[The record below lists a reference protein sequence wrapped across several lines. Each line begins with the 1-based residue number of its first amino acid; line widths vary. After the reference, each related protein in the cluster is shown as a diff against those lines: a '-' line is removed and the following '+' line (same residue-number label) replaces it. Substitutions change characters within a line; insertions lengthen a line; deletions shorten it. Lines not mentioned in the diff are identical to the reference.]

1 MANEI
6 PKDVFFL
13 RMAENATNTS
23 RTGAF
28 NTGTTKTITSS
39 TNASPIVITK
49 VAHGF
54 VNGDVLFIAGH
65 LVNTSANGTWTVAN
79 KTNDTL
85 ELANSVGVGVGGLTG
100 TMYLLAGTPRYIPYT
115 DGALKWG
122 EKVSLVKGNTQHK
135 DRGPRYTWAGHRNR
149 DQQTL
154 GTGVHPENAGFLLNL
169 PINVQSG
176 TTIPRY
182 IGMEHYWD
190 STIGTGTASFVPVL
204 AEAGGGASAQTGRG
218 LLGNIFDGWEMTF
231 DRESV
236 DAIELTLNGFL
247 NQETII
253 TAAVPT
259 PATSA
264 TPGYAILGWP
274 AQNPY
279 RPQNVYIDLEFAD
292 RDGAFSTGWTGD
304 RQALQSASLKFS
316 QNTTVAISR
325 PNTTPGLSN
334 TWTQIYPGDVTCD
347 FQSTLTLNN
356 ADYLRLT
363 QLVALRRARVRFM
376 AVGDN
381 PSGSTTSASNL
392 AAAGT
397 SIILASATGFHVGDV
412 IMLSQDATALK
423 QQVVTITN
431 LVVIGGGPTYTC
443 TITAADVAMDG
454 SGAEAITVRN
464 TAFEVKVHSMGLEQ
478 RSEPDESSNVATI
491 SISGTAFLTPT
502 TTSLITVKAYD
513 DDFAGFPST

>member
-28 NTGTTKTITSS
+28 NTGVSVAIVSS
-39 TNASPIVITK
+39 TAATPIVVT
-49 VAHGF
+49 VGSTATLGASS
-54 VNGDVLFIAGH
+54 DVVELFIAGH
-65 LVNTSANGTWTVAN
+65 LVNTTANGTWTSAVI
-79 KTNDTL
+79 TNGTTITL
-85 ELANSVGVGVGGLTG
+85 TDSVHTGVGGATG
-100 TMYLLAGTPRYIPYT
+100 TIYLMRGTPRYIPYV
-115 DGALKWG
+115 DGGLKIG

-135 DRGPRYTWAGHRNR
+135 DRGPRYIWAGHRNR
-149 DQQTL
+149 DQGTL
-154 GTGVHPENAGFLLNL
+154 QTGVHPENAGFLLNL
-169 PINVQSG
+169 PIAVQSG
-176 TTIPRY
+176 TTLPRY
-182 IGMEHYWD
+182 YSAEHYWD
-190 STIGTGTASFVPVL
+190 TTIGTGTATFIPAASD
-204 AEAGGGASAQTGRG
+204 GGTGGATAQTGRG
-218 LLGNIFDGWEMTF
+218 LKGLIWDGWEMTF

-236 DAIELTLNGFL
+236 DAIDLTLTGYL
-247 NQETII
+247 NAETII

-292 RDGAFSTGWTGD
+292 RNGSFSTGWTGD

-325 PNTTPGLSN
+325 PNTDPSLSN
-334 TWTQIYPGDVTCD
+334 TWTQIYPGDVTAD

-363 QLVALRRARVRFM
+363 HLVALRQARVRFM
-376 AVGDN
+376 AVSDN
-381 PSGSTTSASNL
+381 PSGSTTSVTVL

-397 SIILASATGFHVGDV
+397 SLVLSAATGFHVGDV
-412 IMLSQDATALK
+412 LLLSQDTAGK
-423 QQVVTITN
+423 QQVVTITA
-431 LVVIGGGPTYTC
+431 LVGTTA
-443 TITAADVAMDG
+443 TISAADVAMNGG
-454 SGAEAITVRN
+454 SETITVRN
-464 TAFEVKVHSMGLEQ
+464 GAFEVKVHSMGLDQ

-491 SISGTAFLTPT
+491 SLTGSAFLTPT
-502 TTSLITVKAYD
+502 TTSLITVKAYN
-513 DDFAGFPST
+513 DDFAGYPST